1 MKDNPDKNKSSIL
14 IISVDEMEKLIGEKE
29 MCEIH
34 RNVVSDLPE
43 GLLERWKKRE
53 QIDPTI
59 QKFIIFNPKQAENE
73 DSKYKIHSMLSGEVK
88 TTDDNK
94 KIYTIFNTFAEDSR
108 NGNASNLILELAKI
122 TGEGSRFEGCLN
134 LKLKENS
141 EIMKLGK
148 EDKEELA
155 SKLNGKFRIS
165 DKGIEFDEGI
175 DANPEFIDELKNAEL
190 WKNINFKFFNSFSKT
205 PNMTLRLEVGG
216 SGNINLMPT
225 ISINKDVIKFTEE
238 RLAEKSK
245 TLLANPTGSSLSSS
259 RSPALAT

>member
-1 MKDNPDKNKSSIL
+1 MRDNPDKNKSSIL

-29 MCEIH
+29 MHEIH
-34 RNVVSDLPE
+34 RNVVPDLPK

-59 QKFIIFNPKQAENE
+59 QKFIIFNPKQTENE

-94 KIYTIFNTFAEDSR
+94 KIYMIFDTFAEDSR

-122 TGEGSRFEGCLN
+122 VGEDNRFEGCLN

-141 EIMKLGK
+141 EIMKLDQEGK
-148 EDKEELA
+148 KELT

-165 DKGIEFDEGI
+165 DKGIEFDEGV
-175 DANPEFIDELKNAEL
+175 DVDPKFIDELKNAEL
-190 WKNINFKFFNSFSKT
+190 
-205 PNMTLRLEVGG
+205 
-216 SGNINLMPT
+216 
-225 ISINKDVIKFTEE
+225 
-238 RLAEKSK
+238 
-245 TLLANPTGSSLSSS
+245 
-259 RSPALAT
+259 